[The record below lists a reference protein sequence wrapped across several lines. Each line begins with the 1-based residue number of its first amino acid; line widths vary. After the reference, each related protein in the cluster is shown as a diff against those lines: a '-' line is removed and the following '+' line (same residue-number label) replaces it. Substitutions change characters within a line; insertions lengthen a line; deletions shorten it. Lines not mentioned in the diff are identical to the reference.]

1 MEEDYHKINV
11 DMLGKFEQNIS
22 IIKKILASIK
32 NTLINFEVEASH
44 LYGELYEEEN
54 KNKTIRENAD
64 RYKSVIK
71 IKDDKNIIE
80 IYNNYLIVAINMIKM
95 VLSTIDIFHKD
106 NIIKTNTDNYLQH
119 TYCISYFVSK
129 NKCIVD
135 YPLCCLDTIKII
147 EENNKF
153 QINYGIKNN
162 REAYV
167 FSMLK
172 NGDDI
177 KQVYINNL
185 NECRILENHIEK
197 NIKLIESTISYTT
210 NIKKILTD
218 N

>member
-11 DMLGKFEQNIS
+11 AMLEKFEQNIT
-22 IIKKILASIK
+22 IIKKILTAIK
-32 NTLINFEVEASH
+32 NTLINFEVEASYI
-44 LYGELYEEEN
+44 YGDLCNEEN
-54 KNKTIRENAD
+54 KNDNKNGQ
-64 RYKSVIK
+64 KFIK

-80 IYNNYLIVAINMIKM
+80 TYNNYLIVAINMIKM

-106 NIIKTNTDNYLQH
+106 NIIKTNKNNYLQH

-135 YPLCCLDTIKII
+135 YPLCCLDTITIV

-153 QINYGIKNN
+153 QVNYGIKNN
-162 REAYV
+162 KDCYI
-167 FSMLK
+167 FSTLK
-172 NGDDI
+172 NANDI
-177 KQVYINNL
+177 KQVYTNNL

-197 NIKLIESTISYTT
+197 NIKLIDSTIKYTE
-210 NIKKILTD
+210 NIKKILTI